1 MEIKTTRKCKL
12 CKNLI
17 VLEKDK
23 FILYKTEEY
32 YHYDC
37 FIEFIKN
44 KNKKISQE
52 EILIIIKELQE
63 KNYDK
68 IKNIIDKNHLFE
80 YITRKYELIY
90 KPKYIYIKFEQVF
103 NGSYKNLSESVSPED
118 LLDMWQRKE
127 GYLDRTNQWKIS
139 KGEVMEGLGR
149 MWYDLAIVLSK
160 LSSYRKW
167 KDQQKANENKDLII
181 HKKIETNYQKINKT
195 TLNNINNNK
204 TEEIANYIE
213 EI

>member
-1 MEIKTTRKCKL
+1 
-12 CKNLI
+12 
-17 VLEKDK
+17 VLEVDK
-23 FILYKTEEY
+23 FVIYKNNEY
-32 YHYDC
+32 YHNDC
-37 FIEFIKN
+37 FIEII
-44 KNKKISQE
+44 NKKKKKLSQE
-52 EILIIIKELQE
+52 EISIMIKELQE
-63 KNYDK
+63 KNKDK
-68 IKNIIDKNHLFE
+68 IKDIVDKNHLFE